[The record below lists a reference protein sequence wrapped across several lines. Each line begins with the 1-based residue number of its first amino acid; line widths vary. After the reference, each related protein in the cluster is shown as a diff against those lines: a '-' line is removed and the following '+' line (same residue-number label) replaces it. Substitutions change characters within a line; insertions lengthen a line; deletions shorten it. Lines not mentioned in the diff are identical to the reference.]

1 MNNFVFAYW
10 VDKDQKVSFAK
21 DVLNR
26 ATMDVRKFK
35 NVTDFNAEWAMVV
48 TWFEVKP
55 VPSLYAGKQVGFS

>member
-26 ATMDVRKFK
+26 ATTDVRKFK
-35 NVTDFNAEWAMVV
+35 NVTDFSAEWTMIV
-48 TWFEVKP
+48 TWFGVKP
-55 VPSLYAGKQVGFS
+55 GPSVYAGKQVGFS